1 MCILALRL
9 YKECICN
16 LKSNIQN
23 REEGKNRKISCFLCI
38 RNIYS
43 LVRTVSQ
50 VENGT
55 YTSIVWGIF
64 QKFSYGFYTLQS
76 YRKIQSNSFYIK
88 YVAGFKR
95 GYCDTFTLKSIV
107 ILLITRFKMVHY
119 QKYSN
124 LEYNYQVHA

>member
-1 MCILALRL
+1 MRILALRF

-23 REEGKNRKISCFLCI
+23 GEEGKNRKISCFLCI

-76 YRKIQSNSFYIK
+76 LIRE
-88 YVAGFKR
+88 
-95 GYCDTFTLKSIV
+95 
-107 ILLITRFKMVHY
+107 ILFI
-119 QKYSN
+119 
-124 LEYNYQVHA
+124 